1 MYVFI
6 LRFVI
11 TIITINTLQ
20 FVIYIYI
27 YIDVTIEWK
36 KRDFILKF
44 QRKFNLIVGRKMI
57 RK

>member
-27 YIDVTIEWK
+27 YRCYDRMEEG
-36 KRDFILKF
+36 DFILKF
-44 QRKFNLIVGRKMI
+44 QRKFNRRKEND
-57 RK
+57 

>member
-27 YIDVTIEWK
+27 DVTIEWK

-44 QRKFNLIVGRKMI
+44 QRKFNRRKEND

>member
-11 TIITINTLQ
+11 TIITIKTLQ

-44 QRKFNLIVGRKMI
+44 QRKFNRRKEND
-57 RK
+57 